1 MRQPQKKSRGMTP
14 AAVEGDGRAR
24 VGAWHTPWQRL
35 EAPPSDEPIECDHR
49 RAQREPEARH
59 ASRLHRVTTK
69 VAIARRFGARPL
81 LLSMFMRRLA
91 RVPERRALRRQER
104 ARPTSNLCTPCPT
117 PPPATIP
124 TARERPLPTHPW
136 RTRGRRSPGMAERHA
151 PRAARRGAP
160 ALPPVL
166 LLQMEEVEALP
177 LFLSRCIIRRHEQP
191 RQHRQPHQPCGPRL
205 KVWTPI
211 SWVRCCWSMR

>member
-81 LLSMFMRRLA
+81 GRNLRTSKVVPTIPRRKKRRKCVAVSCHTVHADSGHMHVHSVHGDREMLRVASMLVYALWGLGISSDPIHLKLGCDLSGGTQVA
-91 RVPERRALRRQER
+91 RVRIKFGASGRAV
-104 ARPTSNLCTPCPT
+104 
-117 PPPATIP
+117 
-124 TARERPLPTHPW
+124 RE
-136 RTRGRRSPGMAERHA
+136 
-151 PRAARRGAP
+151 
-160 ALPPVL
+160 
-166 LLQMEEVEALP
+166 
-177 LFLSRCIIRRHEQP
+177 
-191 RQHRQPHQPCGPRL
+191 
-205 KVWTPI
+205 
-211 SWVRCCWSMR
+211 